1 MNAEIIIFSLVISI
15 FLLVS
20 EYWFIVFNRKIY
32 LARRYKRTAWRN
44 ITEDNTDYIGVQYY
58 LHYQTE
64 IYKYILL
71 LLINV
76 SEVFVGISYYI
87 QTMVEDLDFVLE
99 EKSMLKEELEN
110 CTSLNNSMLIDFQYK
125 ETFLLLSMF
134 RSFDNAV
141 DLFIPALGICLMN
154 HLIWRMKNMNSKIMN
169 IKRFIFILSMTSL
182 FIFITS
188 FFTVFI
194 I

>member
-1 MNAEIIIFSLVISI
+1 MNAEIIIFSLLISI

-20 EYWFIVFNRKIY
+20 GYWFIVFNRKIY

-58 LHYQTE
+58 HHYQTE
-64 IYKYILL
+64 ICKYIML

-134 RSFDNAV
+134 RSFGNAV
-141 DLFIPALGICLMN
+141 YLFIPALGICLMN
-154 HLIWRMKNMNSKIMN
+154 YLIWRMKNMNSKIMN